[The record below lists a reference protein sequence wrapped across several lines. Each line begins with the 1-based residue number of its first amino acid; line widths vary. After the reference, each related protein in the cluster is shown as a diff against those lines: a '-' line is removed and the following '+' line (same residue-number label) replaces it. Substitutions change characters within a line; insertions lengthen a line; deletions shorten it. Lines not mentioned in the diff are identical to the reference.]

1 MPACKNGHSVFTH
14 AARLLGVIWALAA
27 PAADAQFSVHDVQAQ
42 FADEALLLNT
52 RIELAL
58 TAKTEEALTKG
69 IPLDVIIEVRLIRQ
83 RTLLWD
89 KRVADWQLRRRIQYH
104 ALSGQYLVSGLH
116 PDVYDLASFDT
127 LASALS
133 HIGALQAAELP
144 LTKNKNIST
153 DDRYSL
159 ELRVYLDLEAL
170 PSLLR
175 PVAYTSPSWHLS
187 SGWTTWTV
195 QH

>member
-1 MPACKNGHSVFTH
+1 MPACKNVPNLFTH
-14 AARLLGVIWALAA
+14 AARLLGVLSVLAT
-27 PAADAQFSVHDVQAQ
+27 PIAAAQFSVHEVQAKIV
-42 FADEALLLNT
+42 DEALQLNT
-52 RIELAL
+52 RIDLAL
-58 TAKTEEALTKG
+58 TAKTEEALAKG
-69 IPLDVIIEVRLIRQ
+69 IPLDLIIEVQLIRR

-104 ALSGQYLVSGLH
+104 ALSGLYLVSGLH

-133 HIGALQAAELP
+133 HIGALQDAELP
-144 LTKNKNIST
+144 LTKNKNISS
-153 DDRYSL
+153 DDSHSL

-175 PVAYTSPSWHLS
+175 PVAYTSPSWYLS

>member
-1 MPACKNGHSVFTH
+1 MPACKNGPNVYTH
-14 AARLLGVIWALAA
+14 ISRLLGAALVLAVA
-27 PAADAQFSVHDVQAQ
+27 TADAQFSVHEVQAQ
-42 FADEALLLNT
+42 FVDEALLLNT

-69 IPLDVIIEVRLIRQ
+69 IPLDVIVEVQLIRR

-127 LASALS
+127 LASALG
-133 HIGALQAAELP
+133 HIGTLQDAELP
-144 LTKNKNIST
+144 LTKNKNISS
-153 DDRYSL
+153 DERYSL

-175 PVAYTSPSWHLS
+175 PVAYTSPSWHLG

>member
-1 MPACKNGHSVFTH
+1 MRACKNGHSPRIH
-14 AARLLGVIWALAA
+14 LARLLGALLAVSA
-27 PAADAQFSVHDVQAQ
+27 PGADAQFSVHDVQAQ
-42 FADEALLLNT
+42 FTSEALLLNT

-58 TAKTEEALTKG
+58 TAKTEEALAKG
-69 IPLDVIIEVRLIRQ
+69 IPLDVIIDVRLIRH

-89 KRVADWQLRRRIQYH
+89 KRVADWQLRRRVQFH

-127 LASALS
+127 LALALG
-133 HIGALQAAELP
+133 HIGALQSAELP
-144 LTKNKNIST
+144 LAKNKNISS
-153 DDRYSL
+153 DDRYTL

-187 SGWTTWTV
+187 SGWTAWTV

>member
-1 MPACKNGHSVFTH
+1 MRACKNGHSPLLH
-14 AARLLGVIWALAA
+14 LARLLGALLAVSA
-27 PAADAQFSVHDVQAQ
+27 PAANAQFSVHDVQAQ
-42 FADEALLLNT
+42 FSSEALLLNT
-52 RIELAL
+52 RIDLAL
-58 TAKTEEALTKG
+58 TAKTEEALAKG
-69 IPLDVIIEVRLIRQ
+69 IPLDVIIDVRLIRH

-89 KRVADWQLRRRIQYH
+89 KRVADWQLRRRVQFH

-127 LASALS
+127 LALALS
-133 HIGALQAAELP
+133 HIGVLQAAELP
-144 LTKNKNIST
+144 LAKNKNISS
-153 DDRYSL
+153 DDRYTL

-175 PVAYTSPSWHLS
+175 PVAYTSPAWHIN
-187 SGWTTWTV
+187 SGWTAWTV